1 MNFPHDTLPNSK
13 KKKKLTEQ
21 IYWQAENSSTL
32 WHLCKSWSWL
42 YTSTKYC
49 NF

>member
-21 IYWQAENSSTL
+21 I
-32 WHLCKSWSWL
+32 
-42 YTSTKYC
+42 
-49 NF
+49 